1 MAVYAFDSPV
11 MLILL
16 FHARWLIMYV
26 YERST
31 HMIDVRIHSS
41 RHIETKITYPIPE
54 HRSYERDVN
63 YYIFTPSQLHVS
75 SDFISDEA
83 MLRKFQAHARYSSP
97 EITLDELL
105 DRDNKT
111 SPLVLLETYMQS
123 RISGKHD
130 VSDTIFIH
138 ELQTL
143 SNSFRHESQQI
154 VRECRE
160 LAKEQQLDEL
170 RGLLRDWCGETEE
183 AIARF
188 RTLLEEMRVKYPAR
202 NRMVAAFEWA
212 DEAISLVVE
221 NASLEMYLSLESLF
235 GALQDSAFSLLRR
248 SRAELSYRRQQH
260 YESVVSKNNRYS
272 SEAVAYR
279 SGVLKK
285 WTQSVLYLTPV
296 LSKTPK
302 RVAVI
307 LAGAAAAIAMAFA
320 TLAAIFAE
328 TFFLRNSMQW
338 ALLVI
343 LAYVFKDR
351 IKEGLRAV
359 FFRVVPRLI
368 ADQIFS
374 FVSPRTGKK
383 LSRMKVIMRLV
394 KASQVPQEIQSK
406 RLEDGNPFQDMLP
419 EEDVVHF
426 TRFVKV
432 FKTQKDRAIGP
443 WINAITVITR
453 IRIDDWL
460 KEMDDPSDVV
470 YVSSNDGDLE
480 QQNSDR
486 VYHLHLVVTEAAK
499 NRDIESIYHYRLIL
513 NKAGILRME
522 PVRLRSE

>member
-1 MAVYAFDSPV
+1 MCLIINVYGWPK
-11 MLILL
+11 
-16 FHARWLIMYV
+16 R
-26 YERST
+26 
-31 HMIDVRIHSS
+31 MIDVRIHSS
-41 RHIETKITYPIPE
+41 RHLETKITYPIPE
-54 HRSYERDVN
+54 HASYERDVN
-63 YYIFTPSQLHVS
+63 YYIFTPTQLHVS
-75 SDFISDEA
+75 SEFITDEA

-105 DRDNKT
+105 DRENRT
-111 SPLVLLETYMQS
+111 SPLVLLEQYTQA
-123 RISGKHD
+123 RVEGRND

-143 SNSFRHESQQI
+143 SNSFRHESAMI
-154 VRECRE
+154 LHECKA
-160 LAKEQQLDEL
+160 LAKEPQVAEL
-170 RGLLRDWCGETEE
+170 RGLLRDWCHETEE
-183 AIARF
+183 AVDRF
-188 RTLLEEMRVKYPAR
+188 RRLLQAFRVHYPAG
-202 NRMVAAFEWA
+202 NRMVTAFEWA

-235 GALQDSAFSLLRR
+235 GELQDSAFSLLRR
-248 SRAELSYRRQQH
+248 SRAELSYRREQH
-260 YESVVSKNNRYS
+260 YESVVSKDNRYS

-296 LSKTPK
+296 LSKAPK
-302 RVAVI
+302 RVAGM
-307 LAGAAAAIAMAFA
+307 LAGTAAAIAMTFA

-328 TFFLRNSMQW
+328 TFFLKNSMQW

-351 IKEGLRAV
+351 IKEGLRA
-359 FFRVVPRLI
+359 FFFKVVPRLL
-368 ADQIFS
+368 ADQIYA

-383 LSRMKVIMRLV
+383 LSRMKVVMRLR
-394 KASQVPQEIQSK
+394 KASQIPDFVFDK
-406 RLEDGNPFQDMLP
+406 RMSEGNPFQDMLP

-426 TRFVKV
+426 TRYVKV
-432 FKTQKDRAIGP
+432 FKTEKDRTIGP

-470 YVSSNDGDLE
+470 YVSSAQGDLE

-486 VYHLHLVVTEAAK
+486 VYHLHLIITEASKKQAIE
-499 NRDIESIYHYRLIL
+499 DIHHYRLIL
-513 NKAGILRME
+513 NKKGILRME
-522 PVRLRSE
+522 QVDK